1 MKENFKFAQE
11 TGYYLPF
18 MCVCWGG
25 GGGIQCY
32 INVGINP

>member
-18 MCVCWGG
+18 MCVWGVGG
-25 GGGIQCY
+25 GGWGVS
-32 INVGINP
+32 NATLT

>member
-18 MCVCWGG
+18 MCVCVG
-25 GGGIQCY
+25 GGGIQMLH
-32 INVGINP
+32 

>member
-18 MCVCWGG
+18 MCVCVLGG
-25 GGGIQCY
+25 GY
-32 INVGINP
+32 PMLH

>member
-18 MCVCWGG
+18 MCVCG

-32 INVGINP
+32 INIGINP

>member
-18 MCVCWGG
+18 MCVCVLGG
-25 GGGIQCY
+25 GVVS
-32 INVGINP
+32 NATLT

>member
-18 MCVCWGG
+18 MCVCVGG
-25 GGGIQCY
+25 GGVS
-32 INVGINP
+32 NAINP

>member
-18 MCVCWGG
+18 MCVCGG
-25 GGGIQCY
+25 VS
-32 INVGINP
+32 NATLT

>member
-18 MCVCWGG
+18 MCVCVGG
-25 GGGIQCY
+25 VS
-32 INVGINP
+32 NATLT